1 MSNTS
6 IQILRSY
13 VTDIPPDLQDGEL
26 AYSFTS
32 NTMFIGTR
40 DGEIVNVGGYHYIST
55 LDSATT
61 ESVANTLVLRDQ
73 NGTINAVVSLV
84 DGGIF

>member
-1 MSNTS
+1 MANTS

-13 VTDIPPDLQDGEL
+13 VTDVPPTLADGEI

-32 NTMFIGTR
+32 NTMFIGDR
-40 DGEIVNVGGYHYIST
+40 DGEVINIGGFHYISV

-61 ESVANTLVLRDQ
+61 QSVANTLVLRDE
-73 NGTINAVVSLV
+73 NGSINATISLV
-84 DGGIF
+84 DGGNF

>member
-1 MSNTS
+1 MANTS

-13 VTDIPPDLQDGEL
+13 VTDVPPSLADGEL

-32 NTMFIGTR
+32 NTMFIGDR
-40 DGEIVNVGGYHYIST
+40 SGEIVNIGGYHYIST
-55 LDSATT
+55 LESAT
-61 ESVANTLVLRDQ
+61 SQPVANTLVLRDQ
-73 NGTINAVVSLV
+73 NGSINAVISLV